1 MVQHCKIII
10 RNRSKTA
17 RRFFLFQLQPTYLVV
32 GGEVPE
38 VHSCCVCAGE
48 VEPHSS
54 SGAELE
60 FAFNEVVLAGA
71 VHEKSASVGA
81 RRFAS
86 PTGND
91 ESDALAF
98 AMQRVV
104 GTQSS
109 EDGVS
114 INSTRLSVTPLGLSP
129 SVNEAGVTLRSF
141 RVHTPAV
148 PDEELA
154 DVYCGNAIQHQDGQV
169 VLSSFFRPP
178 SGSQVDCAPLFA
190 FWLDTGRYQV
200 GEVVPYDRSGSGPA
214 PVLIEFAF
222 DGPQV
227 VIADY
232 NEDGTFSPGD

>member
-17 RRFFLFQLQPTYLVV
+17 RRFYLFQLQPAYVVV

-48 VEPHSS
+48 VEPYSM

-60 FAFNEVVLAGA
+60 FAFKEVVLAGA
-71 VHEKSASVGA
+71 VHEKSASAGA

-109 EDGVS
+109 EDAVS
-114 INSTRLSVTPLGLSP
+114 INSTRLSVAPLGLSP
-129 SVNEAGVTLRSF
+129 SINEAGVTLRSF

-148 PDEELA
+148 LDEELV

-169 VLSSFFRPP
+169 VLSSFVRPP
-178 SGSQVDCAPLFA
+178 SDSRVDCAPLFA
-190 FWLDTGRYQV
+190 FWLDTGSFEEGQ
-200 GEVVPYDRSGSGPA
+200 VVPSNRSGSA